1 MIMNNYSYP
10 IFPDWS
16 KEELMDMMALYNAVE
31 SAYEDAN
38 GVNAENVVKLYNRFR
53 EINPAKMEQKQID
66 RDFQN
71 ISDYS
76 IYKTFQAATKAKTKN
91 IRM

>member
-1 MIMNNYSYP
+1 MNNYSYP

-31 SAYEDAN
+31 SAYEDVN
-38 GVNAENVVKLYNRFR
+38 GVNAEKVVNLYNRFR

>member
-1 MIMNNYSYP
+1 MNNYSYP
-10 IFPDWS
+10 IFPDWT
-16 KEELMDMMALYNAVE
+16 KDELMDMMALYNAVE

-38 GVNAENVVKLYNRFR
+38 GVNAEKVVNLYNRFR

-66 RDFQN
+66 RDFES
-71 ISDYS
+71 ISGYS
-76 IYKTFQAATKAKTKN
+76 LYKAFQAATKANTKN

>member
-1 MIMNNYSYP
+1 MNNYYYP

-38 GVNAENVVKLYNRFR
+38 GINAEKVIKLYNRFR
-53 EINPAKMEQKQID
+53 EINPVKMEQKQIN

-71 ISDYS
+71 ISGYS
-76 IYKTFQAATKAKTKN
+76 LYKAFQAATKAKTKN